1 VDPSTWYYYPVWSG
15 TLTGD
20 GPCWNGAILDI
31 VRTGPAFQVGAGA
44 NQKNI
49 NFGASGWFNWTV
61 RQQPIGAAPLPVTGR
76 GDFNIDILPCP
87 CFPVACASCVVRYP
101 FSSSNPRTS
110 LAFNESEVL
119 RAFTG
124 GILGFGDRIKVWYND
139 EHALALGVR
148 RVKVKTSAGTT
159 TTDYPV
165 TALLSNPGSEVM
177 PLVGTTMLTGD
188 QAGTDVSGR
197 PLFPALFITD
207 VTTDPSSLA
216 GDWQSG
222 GSPIPPHAVYGT
234 WKGAVRN
241 VDNTVSPPKVTF
253 TMDNDPSENH
263 WNLGLG
269 DPVPPGTKD
278 EGYGAEIVWNVS
290 DLQVNGGPLL
300 AGHSYRLQ
308 FMVHDGDQTKTGGDV
323 GQGCVTVCIPAAPAP
338 IVLPLRVTSL
348 QVMFG
353 NLMRM
358 TITGIPNRN
367 YLIESSENLVSWRSV
382 ATVPNNSNGTLQFN
396 DPGRTVRSFYRV
408 KLLP

>member
-1 VDPSTWYYYPVWSG
+1 
-15 TLTGD
+15 
-20 GPCWNGAILDI
+20 
-31 VRTGPAFQVGAGA
+31 
-44 NQKNI
+44 
-49 NFGASGWFNWTV
+49 
-61 RQQPIGAAPLPVTGR
+61 
-76 GDFNIDILPCP
+76 
-87 CFPVACASCVVRYP
+87 VVRYP